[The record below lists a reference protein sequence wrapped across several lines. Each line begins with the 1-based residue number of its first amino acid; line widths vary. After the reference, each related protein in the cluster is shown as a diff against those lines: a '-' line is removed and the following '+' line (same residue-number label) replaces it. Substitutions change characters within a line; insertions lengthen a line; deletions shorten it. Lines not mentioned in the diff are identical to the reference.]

1 MNIPGDSNKGSAF
14 GGATPA
20 SRSLLKPSIIVGFCW
35 LSAITVAYAA
45 DHGILSSLLGSPVW
59 IILFLLAFLIGG
71 SAFAI
76 RRKEIAIVA
85 TSFAI
90 LGLGTF
96 MVAKI
101 WVHPL
106 DILRLQ
112 AWRIFSWPPDVQVL
126 VNGKNVSF
134 NNWGESGF
142 VGSIVSF
149 TLVRDETREIALSHR
164 SKEWTTFALPVLD
177 RFAPPD
183 CNSSIKNLS
192 DVYYVVTTAC

>member
-1 MNIPGDSNKGSAF
+1 MDNSILACFLNWWISFCDSSQRDRDSGD
-14 GGATPA
+14 
-20 SRSLLKPSIIVGFCW
+20 IV
-35 LSAITVAYAA
+35 
-45 DHGILSSLLGSPVW
+45 
-59 IILFLLAFLIGG
+59 
-71 SAFAI
+71 
-76 RRKEIAIVA
+76 
-85 TSFAI
+85 AI

-96 MVAKI
+96 MVAKV

-112 AWRIFSWPPDVQVL
+112 AWRIFSWPPDVKVL